1 MKLITDEQARAFVSF
16 LETGRKSN
24 GDRTDVRSNLAEL
37 RRAAMNPLNDLRDIR
52 ILGDYLPDI
61 GTRPTD
67 EDEWAYDA
75 HRLTATLFALYATK
89 FWGRDGRLD
98 LPRFGYNDKRRSL
111 GASLRR
117 LRNGLSVGEDSLDMR
132 VSALLDT
139 YRDDLAVPLRGIIQR
154 IATADKRIPIDFA
167 QLLRDLINW
176 HGEETGRI
184 WARDYWQAAGG
195 GVADSETE
203 TPEVINQT
211 NISTTN

>member
-1 MKLITDEQARAFVSF
+1 MKPITEVQARAFATF
-16 LETGRKSN
+16 LETGRKTN
-24 GDRTDVRSNLAEL
+24 GDRTDVRANLAEL
-37 RRAAMNPLNDLRDIR
+37 RRAAMNPLSDLRDIR
-52 ILGDYLPDI
+52 ILGDLLPNLS
-61 GTRPTD
+61 TRPTD
-67 EDEWAYDA
+67 EDEWVDDA
-75 HRLTATLFALYATK
+75 HRLTAKLFALYATK

-98 LPRFGYNDKRRSL
+98 LPRFGPNDKRRSL

-139 YRDDLAVPLRGIIQR
+139 YRDDLAVPLRGMIQR
-154 IATADKRIPIDFA
+154 IATADNRIPIDFA
-167 QLLRDLINW
+167 QLLRDLANW

-195 GVADSETE
+195 RVADSDTE

-211 NISTTN
+211 NV